1 MIEQEIS
8 NVEYASNYMPRS
20 DGQSH
25 VNRVKVR
32 GAGIYKFHMLG
43 EELWGLIR
51 LIDKSET
58 RVVTSNMA
66 LDYV

>member
-1 MIEQEIS
+1 
-8 NVEYASNYMPRS
+8 MPRS

-25 VNRVKVR
+25 VNRVKLR
-32 GAGIYKFHMLG
+32 GTGIYKFHMLG

>member
-1 MIEQEIS
+1 
-8 NVEYASNYMPRS
+8 MPRS

-25 VNRVKVR
+25 VNRVKFR
-32 GAGIYKFHMLG
+32 GAGIYKFR

-58 RVVTSNMA
+58 TVVTSNMA